1 MRMVIS
7 FPQQE
12 ICYLYSRLYVLICH
26 CYLSVGAQI
35 MQEQPAEQLPVPVS
49 VPQLE
54 DARDCLQCLIIM
66 YGETH
71 IDTLAQLLNLTAYA
85 ETEYSH
91 LRVMRRR

>member
-1 MRMVIS
+1 M
-7 FPQQE
+7 
-12 ICYLYSRLYVLICH
+12 
-26 CYLSVGAQI
+26 
-35 MQEQPAEQLPVPVS
+35 PVS
-49 VPQLE
+49 VPELE